1 MNRSCLLAG
10 LVASLLIAPIADA
23 QKPWQSSNLFAKG
36 AKVKLLA
43 DKGAGEG
50 PAYHP
55 QLGLL
60 TSGGH
65 LGAPVQGF
73 NERLGSVLGF
83 FWRGVLAEDASHAG
97 DSICA
102 RSDHIGHSLG
112 GDTAQ
117 SQSR

>member
-10 LVASLLIAPIADA
+10 LVASLLIARIADA
-23 QKPWQSSNLFAKG
+23 QKPWQSSGLFAKG

-65 LGAPVQGF
+65 VWRYKDGEHTVYKENLGTNGLLFVWEG
-73 NERLGSVLGF
+73 RLV
-83 FWRGVLAEDASHAG
+83 
-97 DSICA
+97 C
-102 RSDHIGHSLG
+102 
-112 GDTAQ
+112 
-117 SQSR
+117 